1 MKHPNRRL
9 PHVLRDLLLS
19 ALCALLVAVGMH
31 VFVFP
36 AAFAPSGM
44 DGIATVLQ
52 SLTGLNAGLFTALIN
67 APLLVAAWF
76 VLKRRY
82 VLYTLLYTLLF
93 SLFLFLL
100 AKINFYQYVTDDRM
114 IPVLF
119 GGLAQ
124 GLTGIML
131 RLGAS
136 SGGVD
141 VIASMIQKRLPH
153 KHTETVISWISYSVV
168 LLSLPVY
175 RSLESALLSI
185 LEIYVCERVSASILR
200 TSRHAV
206 RFEIVAPS
214 LDPLRFEILNE
225 LGRGATVLHAQGL
238 FSGNEKK
245 MLVCVAD
252 YRQIPA
258 LLSIVSRH
266 PDTFV
271 CYADVMGVL
280 GEFER

>member
-9 PHVLRDLLLS
+9 PRVLRDLLLS

-100 AKINFYQYVTDDRM
+100 AKINFYQYVTDDRI

-245 MLVCVAD
+245 MVVCVAD

>member
-1 MKHPNRRL
+1 M
-9 PHVLRDLLLS
+9 
-19 ALCALLVAVGMH
+19 
-31 VFVFP
+31 
-36 AAFAPSGM
+36 
-44 DGIATVLQ
+44 
-52 SLTGLNAGLFTALIN
+52 
-67 APLLVAAWF
+67 
-76 VLKRRY
+76 LKRRY

-100 AKINFYQYVTDDRM
+100 AKINFYQYVTDDRI

-141 VIASMIQKRLPH
+141 VIASMVQKRLPH

-245 MLVCVAD
+245 MVVCVAD

>member
-9 PHVLRDLLLS
+9 PRVLRDLLLS

-100 AKINFYQYVTDDRM
+100 AKINFYQYVTDDRI

-245 MLVCVAD
+245 MVVCVAD
-252 YRQIPA
+252 YRQILA

>member
-1 MKHPNRRL
+1 MKREKQARRC
-9 PHVLRDLLLS
+9 VLRNLLLT
-19 ALCALLVAVGMH
+19 ALCALLVAIGMH
-31 VFVFP
+31 VFIYP
-36 AAFAPSGM
+36 AAFAPSGV

-52 SLTGLNAGLFTALIN
+52 SLTGINAGLFTVLIN
-67 APLLVAAWF
+67 APLLGAAWF
-76 VLKRRY
+76 VLKKRY

-93 SLFLFLL
+93 SFFLFLL
-100 AKINFYQYVTDDRM
+100 ARIDFYQYTAADRM

-153 KHTETVISWISYSVV
+153 RHTETVISWISYSVV
-168 LLSLPVY
+168 LVSLPVY
-175 RSLESALLSI
+175 RSLDSALLSI
-185 LEIYVCERVSASILR
+185 IEIYVCERVSASILR

-206 RFEIVAPS
+206 RFEIVTPS
-214 LDPLRFEILNE
+214 LDALRDEILQE
-225 LGRGATVLHAQGL
+225 LGRGATVLNAKGL
-238 FSGNEKK
+238 FSASEKQVI
-245 MLVCVAD
+245 VCVID

-258 LLSIVSRH
+258 LLRIVSRH
-266 PDTFV
+266 PDSFV

>member
-1 MKHPNRRL
+1 MKHPNRKL
-9 PHVLRDLLLS
+9 PRVLRDLLLS

-100 AKINFYQYVTDDRM
+100 AKINFYQYVTDDRI

-245 MLVCVAD
+245 MVVCVAD